1 MRGLSVDHAA
11 LGLVKVEPFTNVSLE
26 FALFPV
32 IPDSDFLLCFPDF
45 SFLIVV
51 TDSQLAFTFNAWWDV
66 SLLGPA
72 TSREQ
77 MTHPTGLKPPL
88 RFPSL
93 LNYFVVQVCILLLFS
108 FSNLAFPS
116 TDFTELVSILR

>member
-1 MRGLSVDHAA
+1 MDHAA

-32 IPDSDFLLCFPDF
+32 IPDSDFLLGFRDF
-45 SFLIVV
+45 LFLIVV
-51 TDSQLAFTFNAWWDV
+51 TVGQLEHLPLTRGGDV

-88 RFPSL
+88 WFPSL
-93 LNYFVVQVCILLLFS
+93 PNYFVMQVCILLLFS

-116 TDFTELVSILR
+116 TGFTELVSILR